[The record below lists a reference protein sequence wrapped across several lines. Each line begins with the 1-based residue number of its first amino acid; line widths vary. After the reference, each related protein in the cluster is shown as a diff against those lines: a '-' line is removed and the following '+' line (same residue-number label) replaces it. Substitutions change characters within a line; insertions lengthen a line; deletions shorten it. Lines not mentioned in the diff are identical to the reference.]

1 MFRSML
7 LALAV
12 AAPAAAAGPDG
23 EAKLAR
29 LIAGRTAG
37 PPRSCISRRPDDR
50 SEVVEKVG
58 VVFDVGATR
67 YVSRFQGGC
76 EQLTAFTQI
85 VTRTPTTQLCAGDI
99 ADVVTNPP
107 PAINVGSCTYGEFV
121 PYARGSARP

>member
-1 MFRSML
+1 MLRPML

-12 AAPAAAAGPDG
+12 AAPAVAAGPDG

-37 PPRSCISRRPDDR
+37 PPRSCIPRFRDDR
-50 SEVVEKVG
+50 SQVIEKVG

-67 YVSRFQGGC
+67 YVSRFDGGC
-76 EQLTAFTQI
+76 DQLTTFTRL

-99 ADVVTNPP
+99 ADVVTNTPP
-107 PAINVGSCTYGEFV
+107 TINLASCTYGRFV
-121 PYARGSARP
+121 PYTR